1 MLLLPVYT
9 CNSGRVGHRRAS
21 ELVTNVAVV
30 VVVVVLF
37 TLVIVKMLAVVV
49 PQGK

>member
-1 MLLLPVYT
+1 MLLMSVYT
-9 CNSGRVGHRRAS
+9 CNCGRVGHKGTS
-21 ELVTNVAVV
+21 GLVTN

-49 PQGK
+49 LQGK